1 MEHKEEKLFNK
12 GFISITLINFI
23 VYLVY
28 YLLVVIMAVIAQDN
42 LHATLGQAGMAT
54 GIYIL
59 GTLLA
64 RLIIGKTL
72 ELWGRKAVLRYGA
85 LFYLITMIAYLYMP
99 TIGMMYLIRLLNGF
113 AYGTVSTATNA
124 IVTAYIPKSKY
135 GEGINYDGL
144 STSLAA
150 AIGSLIGMVLLNTTN
165 FYFIIIFSI
174 VLILLTTIACF
185 AFPVKNIV
193 LTPEHREQLTKWTF
207 DSFVERKVVFIS
219 FIGFLMG
226 LAYSSVLAFLSSYA
240 KEIHLVS
247 ASSLFFVVYALIIT
261 FTRPMSGRIF
271 DLRGENYVMYPSY
284 LFLTGGLFL
293 LSITNASWMLL
304 VAGALIGLGYGTFM
318 SNGQAICLKVSE
330 DHRIGISLSTYFIGL
345 DLGLGIGP
353 FILGELRSMLSFQG
367 IYLVAGFLPVI
378 CAILYGIF
386 YRVKTV
392 ESKKSE
398 LPVED

>member
-1 MEHKEEKLFNK
+1 MEK
-12 GFISITLINFI
+12 
-23 VYLVY
+23 
-28 YLLVVIMAVIAQDN
+28 
-42 LHATLGQAGMAT
+42 
-54 GIYIL
+54 
-59 GTLLA
+59 
-64 RLIIGKTL
+64 
-72 ELWGRKAVLRYGA
+72 
-85 LFYLITMIAYLYMP
+85 
-99 TIGMMYLIRLLNGF
+99 
-113 AYGTVSTATNA
+113 
-124 IVTAYIPKSKY
+124 
-135 GEGINYDGL
+135 
-144 STSLAA
+144 
-150 AIGSLIGMVLLNTTN
+150 
-165 FYFIIIFSI
+165 
-174 VLILLTTIACF
+174 
-185 AFPVKNIV
+185 
-193 LTPEHREQLTKWTF
+193 
-207 DSFVERKVVFIS
+207 KVAFIS

-330 DHRIGISLSTYFIGL
+330 DHRIGIALSTYFIGL

-367 IYLVAGFLPVI
+367 IYLVAGFLPVV

-386 YRVKTV
+386 YRVKTTDTLK
-392 ESKKSE
+392 EE